1 MTDLFTERQALDA
14 IPRLT
19 QFRLTAF
26 IAARIVVPLRA
37 DAGLV
42 FRRIDLARIELL
54 CELAEEFALDDD
66 ALGVVMS
73 LLDQLHGAR
82 RELQALAA
90 ALAAESPEVR
100 ARIGAV
106 LASRD

>member
-1 MTDLFTERQALDA
+1 MTDMFTEREALDA

-26 IAARIVVPLRA
+26 IEARIVVPLRA
-37 DAGLV
+37 ETGLV

-73 LLDQLHGAR
+73 LLDQLHTAR
-82 RELQALAA
+82 RDLQLIAA

-100 ARIGAV
+100 AQIGAV
-106 LASRD
+106 LTRGD

>member
-1 MTDLFTERQALDA
+1 MTDFLSELETLDA

-26 IAARIVVPLRA
+26 IEARIVVPLRA
-37 DAGLV
+37 DTGPV

-54 CELAEEFALDDD
+54 CELAEEFELDED

-73 LLDQLHGAR
+73 LLDQLHTAR
-82 RELQALAA
+82 RDLRAIAGA
-90 ALAAESPEVR
+90 VAAESPEVR

-106 LASRD
+106 LLGEG